1 MTYKTISGDTWDLIA
16 YKILGSE
23 VYMEELLNA
32 NQEYKD
38 FIVFPA
44 NINLTVPEIIVPT
57 VSTLPPWR
65 R

>member
-23 VYMEELLNA
+23 VYMEGLLNA

-44 NINLTVPEIIVPT
+44 NINLTVPEITVPT

>member
-1 MTYKTISGDTWDLIA
+1 MTYKTVSGDTWDLIA

-44 NINLTVPEIIVPT
+44 NINLTVLEITVPT

>member
-23 VYMEELLNA
+23 VYVEELLNA

-44 NINLTVPEIIVPT
+44 NINLIVPEITVPT

>member
-1 MTYKTISGDTWDLIA
+1 MTYKTVSGDTWDLIA

-44 NINLTVPEIIVPT
+44 NINLTVPEITVPT

>member
-1 MTYKTISGDTWDLIA
+1 MTYKTVSGDTWDLIA

-44 NINLTVPEIIVPT
+44 NINLTVPKITVPT

>member
-44 NINLTVPEIIVPT
+44 NINLTVPEITVPT

>member
-44 NINLTVPEIIVPT
+44 NINLIVPEITVPT